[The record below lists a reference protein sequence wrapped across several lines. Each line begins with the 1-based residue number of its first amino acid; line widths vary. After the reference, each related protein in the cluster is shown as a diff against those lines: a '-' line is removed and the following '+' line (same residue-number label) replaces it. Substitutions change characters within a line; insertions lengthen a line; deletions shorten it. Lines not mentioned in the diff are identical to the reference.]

1 MNLIKTCIYEMDEI
15 FIFGKSGGL
24 GYQLRGG
31 DAFDV

>member
-15 FIFGKSGGL
+15 FIFDKFGGF
-24 GYQLRGG
+24 GYQLRGE